1 MSNRQQILSTFGLDD
16 LAGDAELAAIV
27 EFAGK
32 LCGAPVSLI
41 TTLDDTTQ
49 QFLAKQGL
57 DAEETPRDIS
67 FCTYAIESEDTME
80 VRDATADDRFRDNPF
95 VTGEEHVRFYAG
107 APLVSQRGNILG
119 TLCVL
124 DREARPD
131 GLDDFQREGL
141 ELLAKAVMRRLES
154 HRKTLAGRIARER
167 GEAMFRTLT
176 DSIPDLAWS
185 ADADGKRDYFNKRWH
200 EFTGAK
206 DGGDGG
212 LIHPEDR
219 DKTYGLWDNAV
230 KSGKPYEA
238 EYRLRHRDGSY
249 RWMLGRAMPVEGA
262 DGRIVRWFGTITDI
276 DTAHREAE
284 GREIL
289 ARELSH
295 RIKNIFALVSGLVS
309 LKAREYPEAEDYA
322 AELGRTIQALGR
334 AHDFIRPGH
343 MPGGRGGLRDLLGEL
358 LAPYGDKDGGR
369 VGITGDDVPVTAQIS
384 TPFALVF
391 HELATNAAKYGAL
404 SDPDGRVEVKI
415 ARGKNEVVIDWAE
428 QGGPPA
434 RQGENEGFGTR
445 LITMT
450 VDGQLNGSLERD
462 WNDSGL
468 HARLT
473 VPESSL

>member
-1 MSNRQQILSTFGLDD
+1 MVDD
-16 LAGDAELAAIV
+16 D
-27 EFAGK
+27 K
-32 LCGAPVSLI
+32 
-41 TTLDDTTQ
+41 Q
-49 QFLAKQGL
+49 RFLAKQGTDL
-57 DAEETPRDIS
+57 TGTPREIS
-67 FCTYAIESEDTME
+67 FCTYAIESEETME
-80 VRDATADDRFRDNPF
+80 VRDAAADDRFRDNPL

-107 APLVSQRGNILG
+107 VPLVSQRGNILG

-124 DREARPD
+124 DRVARPD
-131 GLDDFQREGL
+131 GLSDFQREGMAV
-141 ELLAKAVMRRLES
+141 LASAVMRRLES
-154 HRKTLAGRIARER
+154 HRKTIAGKVARQR
-167 GEAMFRTLT
+167 SQAMFRTLT

-185 ADADGKRDYFNKRWH
+185 ADAKGRRDYFNKRWH

-206 DGGDGG
+206 DGDHAG

-219 DKTYGLWDNAV
+219 DKAYSLWDDAV
-230 KSGKPYEA
+230 KSGAPYEA

-249 RWMLGRAMPVEGA
+249 RWMLGRAMPVEGP
-262 DGRIVRWFGTITDI
+262 DGEIVRWFGTITDI
-276 DTAHREAE
+276 DSSHRKSE

-309 LKAREYPEAEDYA
+309 LKARQYPEAEDYSI
-322 AELGRTIQALGR
+322 ELGQTIQALGR

-343 MPGGRGGLRDLLGEL
+343 MPGGKGGLRDLLKEL
-358 LAPYGDKDGGR
+358 LAPYRDKDGDR
-369 VGITGDDVPVTAQIS
+369 VTISGDDVPVTAQVS

-404 SDPDGRVEVKI
+404 SEADGRVEVTV
-415 ARGKNEVVIDWAE
+415 ARGKDEVVIDWTE
-428 QGGPPA
+428 HGGPPA
-434 RQGENEGFGTR
+434 RQGDTEGFGTR

-462 WNDSGL
+462 WRDSGL